1 VRQSHKTFLVWVMLI
16 FGLRGVWQ
24 LFNRA
29 SPEQKSRS
37 PPSSRRSRRRPK
49 RFKPN
54 TLQIRT
60 SAAATTP
67 SSRAS
72 GRRTTSGSSPP
83 ATGRLDLEQADKSG
97 LQYEIVKENEGGFWQ
112 QVLITWLPM
121 IVLVVLF
128 LVFMRQLQVGG
139 GKAMSFGKSKAK
151 LLSENQRKITFT
163 DVAGIEEAKDEV
175 EEIIAFLKDPKKFTR
190 LGGRI
195 PKGVLMMGPPGTG
208 KTLLARAIAGEAGV
222 PFFSISGS
230 DFVEMFV
237 GVGASRVRDLFDQ
250 GKKNAPCII
259 FIDEI
264 DAVGRHRGPAWA
276 AVTTS
281 ASRRST
287 SCWSRWTASSPTT
300 ASS

>member
-1 VRQSHKTFLVWVMLI
+1 MRQSHKTFLVWVMLI
-16 FGLRGVWQ
+16 LAFVVVWQ
-24 LFNRA
+24 LFNPHT
-29 SPEQKSRS
+29 PEKKEAFSTFIQRLEKN
-37 PPSSRRSRRRPK
+37 PEEIK
-49 RFKPN
+49 AN

-60 SAAATTP
+60 GAAGNYAEFKGQSKKDDQWFVTTGYLTD
-67 SSRAS
+67 SIYAK
-72 GRRTTSGSSPP
+72 
-83 ATGRLDLEQADKSG
+83 LDKSG
-97 LQYEIVKENEGGFWQ
+97 VQYEIIKENEGGFWQ

-175 EEIIAFLKDPKKFTR
+175 EEIIAFLKDPKKFTK

-250 GKKNAPCII
+250 GK
-259 FIDEI
+259 
-264 DAVGRHRGPAWA
+264 
-276 AVTTS
+276 
-281 ASRRST
+281 
-287 SCWSRWTASSPTT
+287 
-300 ASS
+300 